1 MSKKQKPW
9 AEHDQIKRAAVPSN
23 RRSSTAWCTPRG
35 KGHVQ
40 PHQSSS
46 QPAFD
51 VVHSREKA
59 ITMRC
64 IILSV
69 FRCCFARAYEQ
80 KKTKNV
86 LLEDLRCSP
95 ARNPCAVAFTPPSPQ
110 DHSRCEH
117 GALYAPAVQ
126 WRQTQRTGWPTYR
139 FEVCVR
145 TGMVHNRD
153 DDKFDRQPS
162 K

>member
-1 MSKKQKPW
+1 M
-9 AEHDQIKRAAVPSN
+9 
-23 RRSSTAWCTPRG
+23 
-35 KGHVQ
+35 Q
-40 PHQSSS
+40 PHPPSS

-51 VVHSREKA
+51 VVHGRQKQQKWVASICILLLFCSSMSR
-59 ITMRC
+59 
-64 IILSV
+64 
-69 FRCCFARAYEQ
+69 
-80 KKTKNV
+80 KKQKNV
-86 LLEDLRCSP
+86 HLDDLRCSP

-153 DDKFDRQPS
+153 DDKFDRGNPQNDVMEVIRLILWRNKEVKPPIVCMS
-162 K
+162 

>member
-1 MSKKQKPW
+1 M
-9 AEHDQIKRAAVPSN
+9 VPSN
-23 RRSSTAWCTPRG
+23 RNRLVRAGACEPRA
-35 KGHVQ
+35 KAPMHTHISPVE
-40 PHQSSS
+40 SSS
-46 QPAFD
+46 ASLP
-51 VVHSREKA
+51 VHSREKA

-80 KKTKNV
+80 KKTTKNV

-145 TGMVHNRD
+145 TGMVQNRD
-153 DDKFDRQPS
+153 NDKFDRGNPQN
-162 K
+162 